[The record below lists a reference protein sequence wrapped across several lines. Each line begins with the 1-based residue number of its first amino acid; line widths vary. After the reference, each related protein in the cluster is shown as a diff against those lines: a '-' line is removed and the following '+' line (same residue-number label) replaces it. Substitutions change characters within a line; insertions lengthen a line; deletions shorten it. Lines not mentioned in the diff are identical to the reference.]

1 MCGIVGYIGKQKAAP
16 ILIEGLKRLEYRGY
30 DSAGIA
36 VQVQNS
42 QPKADPPMAEK
53 LKVKSDCEIINFK
66 AVGKVVNLEGKING
80 KDIDGTIGIAHTR
93 WATHGKPCDKNCH
106 PHSDCEG
113 NIFLAHNG
121 IVENYQELKEKLIK
135 KGHKFS
141 SETDTEVIA
150 HLIEEFNRELDF
162 KTSVL
167 ETLRMIKGT
176 YGLAIINKKEP
187 NKIIAAR
194 LGSPL
199 VLGLGEGEYILASD
213 VSAIVRHTNQVI
225 FLEDGEVAI
234 IEPENYEIINLKNK
248 SLKKDVAKLDW
259 SIEKAEKQG
268 FDHFML
274 KEIFEQPDAISD
286 AVRGRI
292 IAVEGMAK
300 LGGLRDVSEKLR
312 EIERI
317 IIVSCGTSY
326 HAGLVGEYMLEEYA
340 GIPVEVEY
348 ASEFRY
354 RKPLLDKKTVVI
366 AISQSGETADTLAAI
381 REAQNKGAM
390 TLGIVNA
397 VGSTIARETEAGVYN
412 HAGPEIG
419 VASTK
424 AFTSQLSILA
434 LLTLFLGRQR
444 DMSLI
449 TGKRI
454 AAEINKIPRLIENI
468 LKQTKEIK
476 KIAKKYAKYQDL
488 LYLGRKYNFPIAL
501 EGALKIK
508 EISYVHAEGYPS
520 GEMKHG
526 TIALIDKN
534 FPSVFIC
541 PKDSVYDKNISG
553 MQEIKARGGKIIA
566 IATEGDKAISKIADD
581 VIYIPKTL
589 EMLTPLLSV
598 IPLQLFAYYVGV
610 MRGLDIDKPRNL
622 AKSVTVE

>member
-30 DSAGIA
+30 DSAGISIF
-36 VQVQNS
+36 NR
-42 QPKADPPMAEK
+42 EK
-53 LKVKSDCEIINFK
+53 IATFKS
-66 AVGKVVNLEGKING
+66 VGKVAELESKING
-80 KDIDGTIGIAHTR
+80 KEILGNIGIAHTR

-106 PHSDCEG
+106 PHCDCEG

-121 IVENYQELKEKLIK
+121 IVENYQELKEKLAK

-141 SETDTEVIA
+141 SETDTEIIA
-150 HLIEEFNRELDF
+150 HLIEEFNKKLDF
-162 KTSVL
+162 KDSVL
-167 ETLRMIKGT
+167 ETLKILRGT
-176 YGLAIINKKEP
+176 FGLAIINKKEP

-199 VLGLGEGEYILASD
+199 VLGLGEREYILASD

-248 SLKKDVAKLDW
+248 LLKKNVSKLDW
-259 SIEKAEKQG
+259 SVEKAEKQG

-274 KEIFEQPDAISD
+274 KEIFEQPDAVSD

-292 IAVEGMAK
+292 IVGEGMTK

-354 RKPLLDKKTVVI
+354 RKPLLDRKTVVL

-390 TLGIVNA
+390 TLGIVNT
-397 VGSTIARETEAGVYN
+397 VGSTIARETDAGVYN

-434 LLTLFLGRQR
+434 LLALFLGRQR
-444 DMSLI
+444 DMSLVM
-449 TGKRI
+449 GKRI

-468 LKQTKEIK
+468 LKQSKEIK
-476 KIAKKYAKYQDL
+476 EIARKYAKYQDL

-534 FPSVFIC
+534 FPSIFIC
-541 PKDSVYDKNISG
+541 PKDSVYEKNLSG
-553 MQEIKARGGKIIA
+553 IQEIKARGGKIIA
-566 IATEGDKAISKIADD
+566 IATEGDSSIKKMVDD

-598 IPLQLFAYYVGV
+598 VPLQLLAYYVGIK
-610 MRGLDIDKPRNL
+610 RGLDVDKPRNL

>member
-1 MCGIVGYIGKQKAAP
+1 MCGIVGYIGKQKATP
-16 ILIEGLKRLEYRGY
+16 ILIEGLRRLEYRGY
-30 DSAGIA
+30 DSAGISIFNQEKISTFKS
-36 VQVQNS
+36 VGRV
-42 QPKADPPMAEK
+42 AE
-53 LKVKSDCEIINFK
+53 LENKV
-66 AVGKVVNLEGKING
+66 NG
-80 KDIDGTIGIAHTR
+80 KEIFGNAGIAHTR
-93 WATHGKPCDKNCH
+93 WATHGKPCDKNSH
-106 PHSDCEG
+106 PHSDCKG
-113 NIFLAHNG
+113 NVFLVHNG
-121 IVENYQELKEKLIK
+121 IVENYRELKEELEKR
-135 KGHKFS
+135 GHKFR
-141 SETDTEVIA
+141 SETDSEVVA
-150 HLIEEFNRELDF
+150 HLIEEFNKKMDF
-162 KTSVL
+162 KNSVL
-167 ETLRMIKGT
+167 KSLKLLRGT
-176 YGLAIINKKEP
+176 YGLAIMNKKEP

-213 VSAIVRHTNQVI
+213 VSAIVRHTDRVI
-225 FLEDGEVAI
+225 FLEDGELVVV
-234 IEPENYEIINLKNK
+234 EPDNYEIINLKNK
-248 SLKKDVAKLDW
+248 SIRKEVSKLDW

-274 KEIFEQPDAISD
+274 KEIFDQPDTISD
-286 AVRGRI
+286 AIRGRI
-292 IAVEGMAK
+292 IAREGLAK

-354 RKPLLDKKTVVI
+354 RKPLLDKKTAVI

-381 REAQNKGAM
+381 REAKNKGAL
-390 TLGIVNA
+390 TLGIVNT
-397 VGSTIARETEAGVYN
+397 VGSTIARETDAGVYN

-424 AFTSQLSILA
+424 AFTSQLSIFV
-434 LLTLFLGRQR
+434 LLTIFLGRQR
-444 DMSLI
+444 EMAMVM
-449 TGKRI
+449 GKRI
-454 AAEINKIPRLIENI
+454 SGELEKIPRFIEKI
-468 LKQTKEIK
+468 LKQSEVIE
-476 KIAKKYAKYQDL
+476 KISKKYSKCQDI

-526 TIALIDKN
+526 PIALIDDN
-534 FPSVFIC
+534 FPSIFIA
-541 PKDSVYDKNISG
+541 PKDSVYEKNISG

-566 IATEGDKAISKIADD
+566 IATEGDNSIKKMADD

-598 IPLQLFAYYVGV
+598 VPLQLLAYYVGIKK
-610 MRGLDIDKPRNL
+610 GLDVDKPRNL